1 MFLTFQI
8 VLLYL
13 FILIYSPG
21 KQNKRQTKESRFK
34 RPVTPLLTMLLSASE
49 EGNILSFRSRSW
61 TVQHT
66 WWLVRATGAE
76 RCRFPQHLKHKT
88 QTVSAAFK
96 GRRLIW
102 RLFTELC
109 LVFPPNNRLIS
120 LCLSIRPWMDGFGGG
135 AGFVAVTHE
144 RPTHLW
150 SVSLLGHSHWSHKQ
164 RVSIL
169 CLLAQ
174 PPPPHVWWS
183 LLPPAAKL
191 WARGQTLSCV
201 PLVISCPSARL
212 LQEINQQLQRPSLTL
227 GQNWEESS

>member
-34 RPVTPLLTMLLSASE
+34 RAVTPLLTMLLSASE

-66 WWLVRATGAE
+66 WWSVRATGAE

-135 AGFVAVTHE
+135 GQVLSQWHMKGRHTSGVSPCWVTATG
-144 RPTHLW
+144 PTNN
-150 SVSLLGHSHWSHKQ
+150 VF
-164 RVSIL
+164 
-169 CLLAQ
+169 
-174 PPPPHVWWS
+174 P
-183 LLPPAAKL
+183 
-191 WARGQTLSCV
+191 SCV
-201 PLVISCPSARL
+201 CWLSLHLHMCGGPCCPPLPNCGRGARL
-212 LQEINQQLQRPSLTL
+212 CPVCP
-227 GQNWEESS
+227 WW